1 MTPKSLREC
10 YIERL
15 DQLQLCFDGNCL
27 KFCQIWCLTSV
38 GIKSESGRN
47 QTTQNDEFW
56 TQNDKLRCTS
66 HIHCTKTIVW
76 VPNWASRPTT
86 IALWLKLFEILSNLM
101 FLPVSESSRNQVGIR
116 RNQSESKCQQ
126 NMLQLSKTK
135 KTSKLIQGM
144 AKVCYLKLH
153 YASTRNLQISGQ
165 PVGTNSSSPFKLLVT
180 HRYRLHAVSQ
190 NTLFRKSTSSDLPEP
205 RKSGVTYAVYLS
217 MSLEPYLYK
226 IPFRKGPH
234 SERGFPL

>member
-1 MTPKSLREC
+1 MFCGWFDVPVTKITTMVSKSMAITLVWTQNDAFWACFGGFHKRDVPVIFMPPKSLCEC
-10 YIERL
+10 YIARL

-101 FLPVSESSRNQVGIR
+101 FLPVSESSRNQ
-116 RNQSESKCQQ
+116 SE
-126 NMLQLSKTK
+126 
-135 KTSKLIQGM
+135 
-144 AKVCYLKLH
+144 
-153 YASTRNLQISGQ
+153 
-165 PVGTNSSSPFKLLVT
+165 P
-180 HRYRLHAVSQ
+180 
-190 NTLFRKSTSSDLPEP
+190 
-205 RKSGVTYAVYLS
+205 
-217 MSLEPYLYK
+217 
-226 IPFRKGPH
+226 
-234 SERGFPL
+234 